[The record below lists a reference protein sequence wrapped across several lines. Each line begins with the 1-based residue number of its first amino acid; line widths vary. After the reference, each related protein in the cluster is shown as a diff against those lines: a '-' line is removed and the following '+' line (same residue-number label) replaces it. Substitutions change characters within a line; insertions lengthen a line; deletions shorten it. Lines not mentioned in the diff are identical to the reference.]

1 MHTSTRNENTNI
13 VGIEELEFGAED
25 ISVGKQFAE
34 DFGLR
39 PLDDSS
45 VDANTSGATFETLD
59 GARLVIRTIDDAELP
74 PAFEDG
80 STLRRMT
87 WGVASA
93 DDLDVLRERLH
104 NQPGYVDH
112 GDSLEC
118 RDPNGLA
125 VCIRPTRLR
134 DVELDVTPINQY
146 GDMRRVDQ
154 PSPVYTQATPVGVG
168 HAVFFVDDLEAS
180 ETFYRERLGFS
191 VSDRYTDRAVFLR
204 MQARGGH
211 HNLFLLKLPHRGAGL
226 NHVAFTVRD
235 IHEVIGGGLA
245 MNRRQWSTFLG
256 PGRHPIS
263 SAYFWYVN
271 SPLGGAF
278 EYYTNEDYLTEVW
291 VPREMQHSL
300 ESFTE
305 WAIEGGIDA
314 ETRRQKK
321 ASA

>member
-1 MHTSTRNENTNI
+1 MSI
-13 VGIEELEFGAED
+13 VGIEALEFGAED
-25 ISVGKQFAE
+25 VEAGKQFVE
-34 DFGLR
+34 DFGLA
-39 PLDDSS
+39 P
-45 VDANTSGATFETLD
+45 VDGEDGAASFETLN
-59 GARLVIRTIDDAELP
+59 GARLVVRPVDDPALP
-74 PAFEDG
+74 PAFEEG

-87 WGVASA
+87 WGVADA
-93 DDLDVLRERLH
+93 EALEPLRERLRD
-104 NQPGYVDH
+104 QPGFVDH
-112 GDSLEC
+112 GDRLEC
-118 RDPNGLA
+118 RDPNGLT
-125 VCIRPTRLR
+125 VCIRPSRLK
-134 DVELDVTPINQY
+134 DVELEVTPINQW
-146 GDMRRVDQ
+146 GDMRRVDR
-154 PSPVYTQATPVGVG
+154 PSPVYERATPASIG

-180 ETFYRERLGFS
+180 ERFYRELLGFS
-191 VSDRYTDRAVFLR
+191 VSDRYIDRAVFLR
-204 MQARGGH
+204 MQSRGGH

-245 MNRRQWSTFLG
+245 MNRRQWSTFIG

-278 EYYTNEDYLTEVW
+278 EYYTNEDYLTEAW
-291 VPREMQHSL
+291 EPREMQHSL

-321 ASA
+321 ADA

>member
-1 MHTSTRNENTNI
+1 MSI
-13 VGIEELEFGAED
+13 VGIEALDFGVEDLE
-25 ISVGKQFAE
+25 VGKRFVT
-34 DFGLR
+34 DFGLSQVS
-39 PLDDSS
+39 DT
-45 VDANTSGATFETLD
+45 AFETLN
-59 GARLVIRTIDDAELP
+59 GARLNLAPIDDPALP
-74 PAFEDG
+74 PAFESG

-87 WGVASA
+87 WGAADSA
-93 DDLDVLRERLH
+93 ALEALKTRLAD
-104 NQPGYVDH
+104 QPGFVDR
-112 GDSLEC
+112 GDHIEC
-118 RDPNGLA
+118 QDPNGMTVA
-125 VCIRPTRLR
+125 IRVDSLR
-134 DVELDVTPINQY
+134 EVELDVTPINQY

-154 PSPVYTQATPVGVG
+154 PSPVYERATPVGIG
-168 HAVFFVDDLEAS
+168 HAVFFVDDLEAT
-180 ETFYRERLGFS
+180 EAFYRDRLGFA

-245 MNRRQWSTFLG
+245 MNRKQWSTFLG

-278 EYYTNEDYLTEVW
+278 EYYTNEDYLTEAW
-291 VPREMQHSL
+291 EPREMQHSL

-305 WAIEGGIDA
+305 WAVEGGIDA

-321 ASA
+321 AEA

>member
-1 MHTSTRNENTNI
+1 MSI
-13 VGIEELEFGAED
+13 VGIEALEFGAED
-25 ISVGKQFAE
+25 IETGKRFAE
-34 DFGLR
+34 DFGLA
-39 PLDDSS
+39 SIEEEAES
-45 VDANTSGATFETLD
+45 ATFEALN
-59 GARLVIRTIDDAELP
+59 GGQLVIRGIDDPALP
-74 PAFEDG
+74 EAFESG

-87 WGVASA
+87 WGVA
-93 DDLDVLRERLH
+93 DVEALAELRERLCD
-104 NQPGYVDH
+104 QPGFVDN

-118 RDPNGLA
+118 RDPNGLT
-125 VCIRPTRLR
+125 VRIQPTSLR
-134 DVELDVTPINQY
+134 DVELEVTPINQW

-154 PSPVYTQATPVGVG
+154 PSPVYERATPASIG

-180 ETFYRERLGFS
+180 ERFYRELLGFS
-191 VSDRYTDRAVFLR
+191 VSDRYIDRAVFLR

-245 MNRRQWSTFLG
+245 MNRRQWSTFIG
-256 PGRHPIS
+256 PGRHPVS
-263 SAYFWYVN
+263 SAYFWYFN

-278 EYYTNEDYLTEVW
+278 EYYTNEDYLTEAW
-291 VPREMQHSL
+291 EPREMQHSL

-314 ETRRQKK
+314 DTRRQKQPE
-321 ASA
+321 A

>member
-1 MHTSTRNENTNI
+1 MSI
-13 VGIEELEFGAED
+13 VGIEALEFGAED
-25 ISVGKQFAE
+25 IETGKRFAE
-34 DFGLR
+34 DFGLTCIEEG
-39 PLDDSS
+39 
-45 VDANTSGATFETLD
+45 AEGATFEALN
-59 GARLVIRTIDDAELP
+59 GARLAVRGIDDPTLP
-74 PAFEDG
+74 EAFEAG

-87 WGVASA
+87 WGVADA
-93 DDLDVLRERLH
+93 EALAALRERLRD
-104 NQPGYVDH
+104 QPGFVDH

-125 VCIRPTRLR
+125 VRIQPTSLR
-134 DVELDVTPINQY
+134 DVELEVTPINQW

-154 PSPVYTQATPVGVG
+154 PSPVYERATPASIG

-180 ETFYRERLGFS
+180 ERFYRDLLGFS
-191 VSDRYTDRAVFLR
+191 VSDRYIDRAVFLR

-245 MNRRQWSTFLG
+245 MNRRQWSTFIG
-256 PGRHPIS
+256 PGRHPVS
-263 SAYFWYVN
+263 SAYFWYFN

-278 EYYTNEDYLTEVW
+278 EYYTNEDYLTEAW
-291 VPREMQHSL
+291 EPREMQHSL

-314 ETRRQKK
+314 DTRRQKK
-321 ASA
+321 PEA